1 MCNIY
6 CYNQSEEKEDV
17 YFVDEI
23 FELIRTRKNTK
34 EITLIKVFE
43 NRRSSRELLKIIK
56 ESNSNDYML
65 FNSVK
70 NLILNDIDF
79 KKSLELLIS
88 KGNIVIFKDSNVPI
102 EKQIQKEFNKTFLLG
117 VYYSILK
124 LPPKNNNFI
133 NKPSLGR
140 PLIQYP
146 DNWEENYML
155 WKNKKIP
162 SKEFLNRVGLKKAT
176 FYNLLTEYRKSEK

>member
-6 CYNQSEEKEDV
+6 YYNEIKSRSDVSFENDFLKLISLEKN
-17 YFVDEI
+17 I
-23 FELIRTRKNTK
+23 K

-43 NRRSSRELLKIIK
+43 NKRSSRELLKIIK

-70 NLILNDIDF
+70 NLVLNDIDL
-79 KKSLELLIS
+79 KKALELLIS
-88 KGNIVIFKDSNVPI
+88 KGNI
-102 EKQIQKEFNKTFLLG
+102 
-117 VYYSILK
+117 
-124 LPPKNNNFI
+124 
-133 NKPSLGR
+133 GR

-146 DNWEENYML
+146 DNWEENYVL